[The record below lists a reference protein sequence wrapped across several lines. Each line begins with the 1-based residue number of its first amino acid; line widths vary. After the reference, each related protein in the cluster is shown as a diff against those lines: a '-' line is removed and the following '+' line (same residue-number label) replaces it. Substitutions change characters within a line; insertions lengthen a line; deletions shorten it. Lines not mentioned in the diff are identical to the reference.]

1 MTREQ
6 TARAATV
13 AVLLVALGVGV
24 IRKTGWRPP
33 ALSLRRIAALPEAAS
48 GQEPQDAI
56 YAMLAAARAGDVK
69 AYLARYTGQAEA
81 ALRQALAETSESGFA
96 QYLRDSNSGVKGVA
110 VSDPQ
115 KVTDLEM
122 KVRVEYIYQ
131 DRNEAQ
137 TAYLQ
142 NGPSGWKISRIEGD
156 ERVGAL
162 VPYGTPVK

>member
-1 MTREQ
+1 MTKEQ

-13 AVLLVALGVGV
+13 AVLLVALGVGTV
-24 IRKTGWRPP
+24 RKAGWRLP
-33 ALSLRRIAALPEAAS
+33 AFSLMSIAARPAAAP

-81 ALRQALAETSESGFA
+81 ALRQALTETTERGFA
-96 QYLRDSNSGVKGVA
+96 QYLRDSNSGLKGVA

-115 KVTDLEM
+115 KITDLEV

-137 TAYLQ
+137 IAYIE
-142 NGPSGWKISRIEGD
+142 NGPGGWKISRTEGD
-156 ERVGAL
+156 ERVRAL